1 MVPMRRGII
10 SLDHI
15 HCNKD
20 GEIGSAEPYLLTAFF
35 KVDGNGNYIN
45 LDTSEPPLFIDGFC
59 TFQGTPGTH
68 GNLGDTAVSDGDD
81 VPIPPALGEFQFAL
95 EPITAAGL
103 THPERSVG
111 GFVGVVV
118 ALMEQNA
125 LSDSGAAAGHAA
137 FDRTLENQINKT
149 VPTIRSTEDRLEP
162 AQKEQIRKELEA
174 RIKAAIIDAELNL
187 LDFQNLFNPDRL
199 IGADVFFT
207 NKSTD
212 VRAGL
217 QRTLPNSEFIT
228 HDYELFGSIIVAI
241 PLQITGVT
249 ADGGMWHA
257 IRDSN
262 GTWDGFGDVKDQAG
276 AHPGAFTS
284 VACAGI
290 DDELHVCG
298 VTSDGGIWHAIR
310 EPRRWIG
317 FGDVKGQ
324 AGAHPGTF
332 TSVACAGIGGELH
345 VCGVTSDGGIWHAI
359 RRADGSWVGF
369 GDVKSQAGAH
379 PGGFTSVACAE
390 IGGELHVCGATT
402 DGRIW
407 HTIRHATS
415 WDGFGDVK
423 SQTPGSDPGAFTTV
437 ACAAFDQDLHVCGTT
452 TDGGMW
458 HTIRH
463 ATSWD
468 GFGDVKIPAGHHPGA
483 FIGVGC
489 GHA

>member
-35 KVDGNGNYIN
+35 KVDGDGNYIN

-149 VPTIRSTEDRLEP
+149 VPTIRGTEDGLEP
-162 AQKEQIRKELEA
+162 AEKEQIRKELEA

-187 LDFQNLFNPDRL
+187 LDFQNLFNADRL

-212 VRAGL
+212 IRARL
-217 QRTLPNSEFIT
+217 QRTRTVHQPPFPDSEFIT
-228 HDYELFGSIIVAI
+228 HDYELFGSIVVAI
-241 PLQITGVT
+241 PLQVTGVT
-249 ADGGMWHA
+249 ADGGVWHA
-257 IRDSN
+257 
-262 GTWDGFGDVKDQAG
+262 T
-276 AHPGAFTS
+276 
-284 VACAGI
+284 
-290 DDELHVCG
+290 
-298 VTSDGGIWHAIR
+298 R

-324 AGAHPGTF
+324 AGAHPGAF
-332 TSVACAGIGGELH
+332 TSVACAGIGDELH
-345 VCGVTSDGGIWHAI
+345 ICGTTSDGGIWHAI
-359 RRADGSWVGF
+359 RHASGTWPAKVGGADGPA
-369 GDVKSQAGAH
+369 AG
-379 PGGFTSVACAE
+379 
-390 IGGELHVCGATT
+390 
-402 DGRIW
+402 
-407 HTIRHATS
+407 
-415 WDGFGDVK
+415 
-423 SQTPGSDPGAFTTV
+423 
-437 ACAAFDQDLHVCGTT
+437 
-452 TDGGMW
+452 
-458 HTIRH
+458 
-463 ATSWD
+463 
-468 GFGDVKIPAGHHPGA
+468 
-483 FIGVGC
+483 
-489 GHA
+489 